1 MILGLSLSVFAEGAE
16 RARTTAL
23 HVAACQCDLA
33 AMKAARASGAD
44 INGLDIDGN
53 TPLHFAAGVRGE
65 MSGSP
70 LCVNRASVV
79 NVADRCRAA
88 IRYLVTSGGD
98 VNKSNR
104 FGEVPLHFAAQNPW
118 AASERAALLVEDL
131 LQFGADPNVANNEGN
146 TPLHVAN
153 LYAHNRDV
161 ISTLIRHRAKVDLAN
176 DKGITP
182 LMRAAQHGPDRA
194 TVADLILSAGADP
207 DRKSP
212 RGDAPL
218 HIAIKFGGNV
228 GKGTV
233 VSVLLAANADPCV
246 RDAQGYTPY
255 QLSKGAIRQALSE
268 AGGYD
273 RSSPDG
279 PGCPLSGEVQEED
292 QRAKDIATR
301 REAQRIAREEAD
313 RVDKE
318 NAAAQQR
325 EDDADNLSDRDH
337 EFIMGVHAIYPRRA
351 QTRGVE
357 GHVIVEYVV
366 TATGAVVN
374 PAVVEAEPPGI
385 FERAAIQAVLQYKF
399 RPRVVDGKAVDATG
413 VRTRINFELEDDVA
427 TMEPSGEQAGR
438 SGVGPEMVVIPAGR
452 FRMGCVSGPG
462 PDCSDDEKP
471 VHEVTIPRAF
481 VLSAREVTFAQWD
494 ACAAAGGCNGYRPD
508 DEGWGRGNRPVI
520 NVTWEDAQSYVSW
533 LSRETGEEF
542 RLPSEAEWEYAA
554 RAGTATKYSWGNEI
568 GSNRANCDNDYCGDQ
583 WEYTAPVGSF
593 APNAFGLYD
602 MHGNVGEWV
611 EDCMNESYSGAPS
624 NGTAWLGGG
633 CAERALRG
641 GTWLS
646 SPGSLRAAYRSR
658 SSTGNRYFSH
668 GFRVARTLTP

>member
-1 MILGLSLSVFAEGAE
+1 MHRIIRESLIVSGLCLSVLVEAADQAG
-16 RARTTAL
+16 TTAL

-79 NVADRCRAA
+79 NVVDRCRAA

-118 AASERAALLVEDL
+118 AASQGTALLVQDL

-176 DKGITP
+176 EKGITP
-182 LMRAAQHGPDRA
+182 LMRAVRHGPDRA
-194 TVADLILSAGADP
+194 TAADLILYEGADP
-207 DRKSP
+207 DRKNP

-218 HIAIKFGGNV
+218 HMAIKYGGNV

-233 VSVLLAANADPCV
+233 VSALLAANADPCV

-273 RSSPDG
+273 RSSPSG
-279 PGCPLSGEVQEED
+279 PGCPLAGEVAEED
-292 QRAKDIATR
+292 QRARDIAAR

-318 NAAAQQR
+318 NAAAQQQR
-325 EDDADNLSDRDH
+325 EDDADNLSDRDYK
-337 EFIMGVHAIYPRRA
+337 FIMGVRPIYPRRA
-351 QTRGVE
+351 QTRGIE

-366 TATGAVVN
+366 TATGAVRN

-385 FERAAIQAVLQYKF
+385 FDRPAIESVLKYKF
-399 RPRVVDGKAVDATG
+399 RPRVVDGEAVDATG
-413 VRTRINFELEDDVA
+413 VRTRVVFELEDVEEEQAESAEASAMDKRESGPFGLMVIMA
-427 TMEPSGEQAGR
+427 DPAKTSVSGIYRLDGWPEDPDGYCRRLRPGGRTVCSILLYSHIAVPPGVSVWPYPEGVSSSGEFHQG
-438 SGVGPEMVVIPAGR
+438 
-452 FRMGCVSGPG
+452 
-462 PDCSDDEKP
+462 KYK
-471 VHEVTIPRAF
+471 
-481 VLSAREVTFAQWD
+481 VTFSRGRCVGMVTYFRPVGRRNYHPWITTGVSEKD
-494 ACAAAGGCNGYRPD
+494 VRRRAAGQKYDRY
-508 DEGWGRGNRPVI
+508 E
-520 NVTWEDAQSYVSW
+520 VSH
-533 LSRETGEEF
+533 LDC
-542 RLPSEAEWEYAA
+542 LPE
-554 RAGTATKYSWGNEI
+554 
-568 GSNRANCDNDYCGDQ
+568 
-583 WEYTAPVGSF
+583 
-593 APNAFGLYD
+593 
-602 MHGNVGEWV
+602 
-611 EDCMNESYSGAPS
+611 
-624 NGTAWLGGG
+624 
-633 CAERALRG
+633 
-641 GTWLS
+641 
-646 SPGSLRAAYRSR
+646 
-658 SSTGNRYFSH
+658 
-668 GFRVARTLTP
+668 